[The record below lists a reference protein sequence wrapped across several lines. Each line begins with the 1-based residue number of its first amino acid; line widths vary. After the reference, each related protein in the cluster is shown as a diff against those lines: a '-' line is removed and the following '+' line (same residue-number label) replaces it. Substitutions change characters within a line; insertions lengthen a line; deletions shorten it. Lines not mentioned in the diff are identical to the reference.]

1 MDEQIV
7 AIYVMVSELLQAIR
21 HDDDE
26 QCHMSDAEVMTTA
39 IVAVCFLGGNYEAAR
54 RLLAEP
60 RYMPKMLSKSRFN
73 RRLHRVKSLFLR
85 LFALLG
91 EHWKALNADAIYII
105 DTFPVAACDNYRID
119 RCRLYQGEAYRG
131 YLASKKR
138 YFYGLKIHLLVT
150 KDGQP
155 VELFLTPGAD
165 SDVAC
170 LDLFDLDLPDGSEV
184 YADRIYNDYLLE
196 DVINETGTLG
206 FTPLRKKN
214 SKRPLPPWRR
224 SWISSHRKRIETTGS
239 LLEQRLPKHIHAVTA
254 LGFELKVV
262 LFILALSLDFVLKV
276 AT

>member
-7 AIYVMVSELLQAIR
+7 AIYVIVDELLQAIHHR
-21 HDDDE
+21 EDK
-26 QCHMSDAEVMTTA
+26 QCRMRDAEVMTTA
-39 IVAVCFLGGNYEAAR
+39 IVAALFFSGNYEAAR
-54 RLLAEP
+54 SLLAEP
-60 RYMPKMLSKSRFN
+60 RYMAKMLSKSRFN
-73 RRLHRVKSLFLR
+73 RRLHRVKPLFLR

-91 EHWKALNADAIYII
+91 AHWKDLNADSIYII

-131 YLASKKR
+131 YIASKKR

-170 LDLFDLDLPDGSEV
+170 LDLFDFDLPDGSEV

-196 DVINETGTLG
+196 DVINETGTVR
-206 FTPLRKKN
+206 FEPLRKKN
-214 SKRPLPPWRR
+214 SKRPHPPWQRA
-224 SWISSHRKRIETTGS
+224 WISFHRKRIETTGS

-262 LFILALSLDFVLKV
+262 LFTLALSFDFVFKV

>member
-7 AIYVMVSELLQAIR
+7 AIYVIVSELLQAI
-21 HDDDE
+21 HHYEDE
-26 QCHMSDAEVMTTA
+26 QCQMSDAEVMTTA
-39 IVAVCFLGGNYEAAR
+39 MVAVLFFGGNYEAAR
-54 RLLAEP
+54 RLLAES
-60 RYMPKMLSKSRFN
+60 RYVPKMLSKSRFN
-73 RRLHRVKSLFLR
+73 RRLHRVRSLFLR

-91 EHWKALNADAIYII
+91 EHWKGLNADSIYVI
-105 DTFPVAACDNYRID
+105 DTFPIAACDNYRIN

-131 YLASKKR
+131 YIASKKR

-170 LDLFDLDLPDGSEV
+170 LDLFDFDLPDGSEI

-196 DVINETGTLG
+196 DVINETGTIR
-206 FTPLRKKN
+206 FDPLRKKN
-214 SKRPLPPWRR
+214 SKRPHLPWRHA
-224 SWISSHRKRIETTGS
+224 WISLHRKRIETTGS

-262 LFILALSLDFVLKV
+262 LFILALSFDFVFKV